1 MSKVLG
7 NLEDL
12 VGLKLP
18 TVDTSKGYTVID
30 VNACLELVKNTL
42 KNTASS
48 KELLDQATVYFDGE
62 DVYLPPGQ
70 YGLSIQIRYNES
82 FVVTRAYL
90 PFI

>member
-18 TVDTSKGYTVID
+18 TVDTPKGYTVID